1 MIRACPHIHAMR
13 IDFEGGNKTKTP
25 PFGGWG
31 GCGKSTFLVRVKIF
45 YFYLILGNSKLYF
58 CAHKSRFAKL
68 AWGWSQLP
76 KFVHLGE
83 LGFPT

>member
-45 YFYLILGNSKLYF
+45 YFYPFLEIASCAFVLTKADFATFVGATIACNCPGANSLK
-58 CAHKSRFAKL
+58 
-68 AWGWSQLP
+68 
-76 KFVHLGE
+76 
-83 LGFPT
+83 